1 MLTKTELL
9 KSIKDLPNQFTVEEI
24 IDRIILLQKI
34 DIGIEQSENGQIHSS
49 TEAKKML
56 RKHSQKLRT

>member
-34 DIGIEQSENGQIHSS
+34 DIGIEQSENRQIHST